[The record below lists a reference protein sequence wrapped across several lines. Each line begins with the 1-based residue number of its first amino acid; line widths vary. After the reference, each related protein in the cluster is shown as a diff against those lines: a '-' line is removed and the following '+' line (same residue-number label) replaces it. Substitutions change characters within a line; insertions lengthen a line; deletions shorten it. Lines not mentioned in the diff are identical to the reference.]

1 MKTNLMEKQNVE
13 RTGDVMGALAVIGII
28 YIIFKLI
35 QEACEVPY
43 ESGSLNNTTLY
54 SHDIDKVVLGEMTS
68 KQLDKNVRAGKY
80 R

>member
-1 MKTNLMEKQNVE
+1 MEKQNVE

-68 KQLDKNVRAGKY
+68 K
-80 R
+80 

>member
-1 MKTNLMEKQNVE
+1 MEKQNVE

-43 ESGSLNNTTLY
+43 DSGCIENSREFSRDVT
-54 SHDIDKVVLGEMTS
+54 KVSIGKMTS
-68 KQLDKNVRAGKY
+68 KQLDKNIRAGKY